1 MELHRHPIT
10 KEKTVKFR
18 CQFQDTPF
26 NYTRPE
32 ALLVEAESVA
42 EAFATT
48 YNHLTVNG
56 KSVDSSLPKDHDTAA
71 NRAALV
77 ALGIPESNFS
87 ATRIREITPY
97 TVQVHGKVL

>member
-1 MELHRHPIT
+1 MI
-10 KEKTVKFR
+10 FR

-42 EAFATT
+42 EAFATA

-56 KSVDSSLPKDHDTAA
+56 KSVDSSLPKEHDTAA
-71 NRAALV
+71 NRTALA

-97 TVQVHGKVL
+97 TVQVRGKVL